1 MVYFHKQMASGGWQK
16 FSLVEQMG
24 NIGSEVFRSIKWF
37 KLKDDR
43 FNDAFERALELF
55 DLTLEDNR
63 WKGRRKEIARSRE
76 IFCSLMI
83 EPEMYDNLYR
93 ELDSLDNYFFQ
104 FGMAARL
111 QREKRLKDNQISN

>member
-1 MVYFHKQMASGGWQK
+1 MASGGWQK

-83 EPEMYDNLYR
+83 EPEMYDNLDR